1 MAAMAAEAAD
11 AAEAGGRPSL
21 LARHA
26 FELLIFV
33 VCALLAALCVVS
45 APIIL
50 EAGAGAPREAGAA
63 GGGRR

>member
-1 MAAMAAEAAD
+1 MAAD

-50 EAGAGAPREAGAA
+50 EAGAGAGAPREAGAA